1 MNLNLP
7 KYNLRVRLADRKKSV
22 FDPCRKKWVPLTPEE
37 RVRQLFIRYLNEEK
51 QYPLSLIAVEMSLRI
66 NRNAFRSDIV
76 VFGSQAAP
84 LLAVECKAPQVKI
97 TQQAFDQIAR
107 YNMQLQVKYLVVTNG
122 MEHYC
127 CRFLPD
133 TNSYEFLPAIP
144 DFQSL

>member
-7 KYNLRVRLADRKKSV
+7 NYNLRIRLTDGKKSV

-37 RVRQLFIRYLNEEK
+37 QVRQLFIRYLSEEK

-76 VFGSQAAP
+76 VFGSQATP

-107 YNMQLQVKYLVVTNG
+107 YNLQLNVKYLVVTNG
-122 MEHYC
+122 IQHYC
-127 CRFLPD
+127 CRFLPH
-133 TNSYEFLPAIP
+133 TKSYEFLPAIP